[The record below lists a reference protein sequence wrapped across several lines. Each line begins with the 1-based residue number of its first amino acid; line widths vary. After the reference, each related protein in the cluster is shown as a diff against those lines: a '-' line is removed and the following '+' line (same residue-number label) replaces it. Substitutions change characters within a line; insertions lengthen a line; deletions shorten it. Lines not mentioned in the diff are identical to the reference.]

1 MKWANST
8 TQLSNCVTPMAGVC
22 RIFAS
27 QLEGHKDF
35 KLKVMENTFT
45 VEASK
50 ESQLVASA
58 MQTIMDEHQKLTAN
72 IKSEEIAALM
82 PAINKAKCIFLMG
95 AGRTG
100 LMIKASAMRLM
111 HLGYKVYVVG
121 ETTTP
126 AINEG
131 DLLIAGSGSGTTGGI
146 VRAAETAKKV
156 GASVVC
162 FTTDA
167 SSPLATLADYTVT
180 IPAAQKQERDEAIS
194 KQYAGSLFEQSL
206 LLSFDALIQAL
217 WDVDGSTASELWK
230 RHANM
235 E

>member
-1 MKWANST
+1 
-8 TQLSNCVTPMAGVC
+8 
-22 RIFAS
+22 
-27 QLEGHKDF
+27 
-35 KLKVMENTFT
+35 MENTLIR
-45 VEASK
+45 EATQ
-50 ESQLVASA
+50 EAQLVATA
-58 MQTIMDEHQKLTAN
+58 MQTIMDEHRRLIAS
-72 IKSEEIAALM
+72 IKSDEIAALM
-82 PAINKAKCIFLMG
+82 PAINKANAIFLMG

-100 LMIKASAMRLM
+100 LMMKASAMRLM

-126 AINEG
+126 AINKG

-146 VRAAETAKKV
+146 VRAAEIAK
-156 GASVVC
+156 GARASVVC
-162 FTTDA
+162 FTTGPA
-167 SSPLATLADYTVT
+167 SPLATLADYTVT
-180 IPAAQKQERDEAIS
+180 IPAAQKQARDEDVS

-217 WDVDGSTASELWK
+217 WDMDGSTASELWK

>member
-1 MKWANST
+1 
-8 TQLSNCVTPMAGVC
+8 
-22 RIFAS
+22 
-27 QLEGHKDF
+27 
-35 KLKVMENTFT
+35 MENTFT
-45 VEASK
+45 IEAT
-50 ESQLVASA
+50 EGTRLVATA
-58 MQTIMDEHQKLTAN
+58 MQTIMNEHHKLMAS
-72 IKSEEIAALM
+72 IKSNEIAALI
-82 PAINKAKCIFLMG
+82 PAINKANTIFLMG

-100 LMIKASAMRLM
+100 LMMKASAMRLM

-126 AINEG
+126 AIIEG

-146 VRAAETAKKV
+146 VRAAESAKKI
-156 GASVVC
+156 GASVIC
-162 FTTDA
+162 FTTSMA
-167 SSPLATLADYTVT
+167 SPLATLADYTVT
-180 IPAAQKQERDEAIS
+180 IPAAQKEARDEDVS

-217 WDVDGSTASELWK
+217 WELDGSTASELWK